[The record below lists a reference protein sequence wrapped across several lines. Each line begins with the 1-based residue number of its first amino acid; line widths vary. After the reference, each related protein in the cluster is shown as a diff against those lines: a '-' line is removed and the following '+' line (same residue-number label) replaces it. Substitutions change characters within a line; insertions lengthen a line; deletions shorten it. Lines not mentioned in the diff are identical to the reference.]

1 MFNSEAF
8 VNADVFIKSSFM
20 GTNHMVA
27 LAESEELPIDRP
39 VEESDEADKLLI
51 PNSIILISNYLELLK
66 HYDKELS
73 TINELAVDDKY
84 TGNIP
89 CIKNIECKYVLN
101 ELEKELPKDN
111 EEFYLPNSCKE
122 RLRDIPEDIIVDVSS
137 KIKYLIP
144 SSDSTDTVV
153 PYDIK
158 SSYDKIEGILE
169 KERSINNLNNLLS
182 SIKNTISKN
191 EYFSVK
197 LLHILSHISASA
209 TSEGM
214 KCFLVHL
221 ASNIGLQLRVINN
234 SIQLLQYMR
243 NRIQRGVIK

>member
-1 MFNSEAF
+1 MFNSEDF

-27 LAESEELPIDRP
+27 LAESEELPIDRSI
-39 VEESDEADKLLI
+39 EESEEAEKLLI

-73 TINELAVDDKY
+73 TINQLTVDDDY

-89 CIKNIECKYVLN
+89 CIKNIECKYILN
-101 ELEKELPKDN
+101 ELEKELPKDT
-111 EEFYLPNSCKE
+111 EEFFLPQSCKD
-122 RLRDIPEDIIVDVSS
+122 RLRNIPTDIIVDVSS

-144 SSDSTDTVV
+144 NSDSTDTVV
-153 PYDIK
+153 PYDMK
-158 SSYDKIEGILE
+158 TSYDKIEGILE
-169 KERSINNLNNLLS
+169 KERSISNLNNLLS
-182 SIKNTISKN
+182 SIKDTVSKN
-191 EYFSVK
+191 EYFSDK
-197 LLHILSHISASA
+197 LLQVLSHTPASA

-214 KCFLVHL
+214 KCFLVYL
-221 ASNIGLQLRVINN
+221 ASNIGLQIRVINN

>member
-1 MFNSEAF
+1 MFNSEDF

-27 LAESEELPIDRP
+27 IAESEELAIDR
-39 VEESDEADKLLI
+39 VIEESNEADKLLI

-73 TINELAVDDKY
+73 TINELSVDDEY
-84 TGNIP
+84 TGDIP

-101 ELEKELPKDN
+101 ELENELPKDT

-153 PYDIK
+153 SHDIK

-169 KERSINNLNNLLS
+169 KERSINNLNNLLY

-191 EYFSVK
+191 EYFSDK
-197 LLHILSHISASA
+197 LLRILSHIPASA

-214 KCFLVHL
+214 KCFLVYL
-221 ASNIGLQLRVINN
+221 ASNIGLQIRVINN

>member
-73 TINELAVDDKY
+73 TINELTVDDEY

-101 ELEKELPKDN
+101 ELENELPKDT

-158 SSYDKIEGILE
+158 TSYDKIEGILE

-191 EYFSVK
+191 EYFSDK
-197 LLHILSHISASA
+197 LLHILSHIPASA

-214 KCFLVHL
+214 KCFLVYL
-221 ASNIGLQLRVINN
+221 ASNIGLQIRVINN